1 MLMKV
6 KLITRKILLRNF
18 RSLKYRL
25 VSETGPTSAVAVSVY
40 PDEETAKNAT
50 VARNARMENCTQE
63 EKRCDVSKRGDS
75 ISGLTASSL
84 PNQSR
89 SVALY
94 A

>member
-50 VARNARMENCTQE
+50 VARNARME
-63 EKRCDVSKRGDS
+63 K
-75 ISGLTASSL
+75 TAHRRKSAAMYQGEVTL
-84 PNQSR
+84 K
-89 SVALY
+89 VV
-94 A
+94 